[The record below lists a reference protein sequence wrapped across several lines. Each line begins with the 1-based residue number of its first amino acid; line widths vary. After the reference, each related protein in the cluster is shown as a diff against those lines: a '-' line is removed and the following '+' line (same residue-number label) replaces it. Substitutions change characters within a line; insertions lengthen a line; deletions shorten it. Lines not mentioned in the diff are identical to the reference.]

1 MGTERHGTAHLPS
14 ALTPRWTHP
23 HRNMQHITPRAPRR
37 SAANWR
43 EAATTG
49 LALSMVRAVSRRLC
63 GDRSRCKRDLRGHR
77 FDDFEDSGR
86 PLKACGPPV

>member
-1 MGTERHGTAHLPS
+1 VGTERHGTAHLPS

-49 LALSMVRAVSRRLC
+49 LAVDGESCVAPA
-63 GDRSRCKRDLRGHR
+63 LRGP
-77 FDDFEDSGR
+77 FQVQKR
-86 PLKACGPPV
+86 PPGP